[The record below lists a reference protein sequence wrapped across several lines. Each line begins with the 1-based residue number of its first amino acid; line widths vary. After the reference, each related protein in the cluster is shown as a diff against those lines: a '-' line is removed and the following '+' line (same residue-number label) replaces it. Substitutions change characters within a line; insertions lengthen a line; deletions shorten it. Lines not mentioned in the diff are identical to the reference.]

1 MPRRKA
7 SSEPPPRTNA
17 RRGQREACLIVLY
30 GTELGKR
37 VPLPQSAF
45 TIGRTTK
52 ADLFLDQEAVSRH
65 HARIDYGSGSYTV
78 RDLRSSNGVFVNE
91 ELVVE
96 RKLEDGD
103 RIRIG
108 RTLLVFLSGENV
120 ESRSQDELHRLM
132 TADPITRAYNKRYFN
147 EALEREYARAARGQ
161 RRLSLVLF
169 EVDGFEQIQG
179 ARGALV
185 TDAVLR
191 RLATAAKLSLRPQ
204 DILGR
209 LGEGSFGVILPET
222 DLAEARVAAEEVRVM
237 AAGVPLISPGVSQM
251 CAVSLG
257 VAAMLGV
264 ADDGGAEEL
273 LAEAGERLREARA
286 AGGNRVVGRG

>member
-1 MPRRKA
+1 
-7 SSEPPPRTNA
+7 
-17 RRGQREACLIVLY
+17 LIVLY

-161 RRLSLVLF
+161 RRL
-169 EVDGFEQIQG
+169 
-179 ARGALV
+179 
-185 TDAVLR
+185 
-191 RLATAAKLSLRPQ
+191 ATAAKLSLRPQ